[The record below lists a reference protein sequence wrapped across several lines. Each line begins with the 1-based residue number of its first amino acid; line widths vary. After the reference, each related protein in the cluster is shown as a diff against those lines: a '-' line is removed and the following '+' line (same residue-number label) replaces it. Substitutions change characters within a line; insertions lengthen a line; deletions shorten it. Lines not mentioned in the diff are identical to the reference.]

1 MLSFSK
7 YYESMHVSANL
18 RTSSN
23 NESLTL
29 DELCSIIDPIIK
41 KYPDLRDDIPFIKTE
56 LKRIYQDFPAP

>member
-1 MLSFSK
+1 
-7 YYESMHVSANL
+7 MHVSANL